1 MSDSKL
7 VIHSRDQLAAAL
19 RFASIVEHMLLCEY
33 LYAGFSV
40 RRTLSDFDAESVIHP
55 VGRARAQAQIDLVR
69 PWLAQVYTIARQE
82 MEHLGIVQN
91 LLVAIGEGPYF
102 MRPDFPVS
110 SHHTLLGAPF
120 RLDRFD
126 VGTLRRFIWY
136 ERPDYLT
143 AQFHRHHGD
152 PSETDLAD
160 LDPAFVP
167 TFLHQATSVQA
178 LYEAIG
184 AAFQTLDPAD
194 LFRADPGRQL
204 PETTFGYR
212 IQMMSITNRAS
223 AAAAVQL
230 ILEQG
235 EGISEP
241 TTSGEPAHFERFLA
255 VLRGLEA
262 ARAVDPEFD
271 PALRLVSNPVH
282 RDAPQGLCGVREDK
296 VTRITNP
303 HTRQVMALFDDTY
316 SLMLQVLQRFFE
328 VYSSIA
334 SPEPRPQTA
343 LFYAGFFPLMTM
355 AVRPLAEILV
365 RMPAHGDGVECRPGE
380 GRAGPAFSVD
390 PGVVGWVDQGGQRY
404 PVIRSADGSDYYRDQ
419 LSGLAK
425 RVVGLVDSVPASQ
438 RENLRYLHQNL
449 VSTSAHLESIWKQ
462 GQ

>member
-1 MSDSKL
+1 MSDPKL
-7 VIHSRDQLAAAL
+7 VLQDRNELAAAL

-40 RRTLSDFDAESVIHP
+40 RRSLADFDGESVVHP
-55 VGRARAQAQIDLVR
+55 EGRARAQSQIDLVR

-91 LLVAIGEGPYF
+91 LLVAMGEAPYF

-110 SHHTLLGAPF
+110 SQHTFLGAPF

-126 VGTLRRFIWY
+126 AGTLRRFIWY

-167 TFLHQATSVQA
+167 GFLHQATSVQD

-184 AAFQTLDPAD
+184 AAFQNLDPAD
-194 LFRADPGRQL
+194 LFRTDPGRQL

-255 VLRGLEA
+255 VLRGVEA
-262 ARAVDPEFD
+262 ACAADASFD
-271 PALRLVSNPVH
+271 PALPLVSNPVH
-282 RDAPQGLCGVREDK
+282 REAPQGLSDVREAK

-303 HTRQVMALFDDTY
+303 HTRQVMAIFDDTY

-355 AVRPLAEILV
+355 AVRPLAEILA

-380 GRAGPAFSVD
+380 SRAGPAFSVD
-390 PGVVGWVDQGGQRY
+390 PGVVGWVDQGGHRY
-404 PVIRSADGSDYYRDQ
+404 PVIQSVDGPDYYRDR
-419 LSGLAK
+419 LIGLAR
-425 RVVGLVDSVPASQ
+425 RVAGVMDSVPGAQ
-438 RENLRYLHQNL
+438 RENLQYLHQNL
-449 VSTSAHLESIWKQ
+449 ASTSDHLESIWRH